1 MKLYNT
7 VIVFDVF
14 VVAETPEAA
23 REAALGAL
31 REDLAPSEQVATEV
45 TRPNTIRA
53 AWANQPPF
61 VAADV
66 TDADFAT
73 LQAKDT
79 AAVYAQLYTKGTGS

>member
-23 REAALGAL
+23 RAAALGAL

-53 AWANQPPF
+53 AWVNQPPF

-73 LQAKDT
+73 LRDKDT

>member
-14 VVAETPEAA
+14 TVAETPEAA
-23 REAALGAL
+23 REAALAAL
-31 REDLAPSEQVATEV
+31 HEGLVPSEQVATEV

-53 AWANQPPF
+53 AWVNQRPL

-66 TDADFAT
+66 ADADFET
-73 LQAKDT
+73 LQGKDT
-79 AAVYAQLYTKGTGS
+79 AAVYAQLYTKGS

>member
-23 REAALGAL
+23 RAAAVAAL
-31 REDLAPSEQVATEV
+31 REDLAPSEQVAVEV

-53 AWANQPPF
+53 AWVDQPPF
-61 VAADV
+61 VADDV
-66 TDADFAT
+66 ADADYAT
-73 LQAKDT
+73 LQAKST
-79 AAVYAQLYTKGTGS
+79 SAVYAQLYTKGT